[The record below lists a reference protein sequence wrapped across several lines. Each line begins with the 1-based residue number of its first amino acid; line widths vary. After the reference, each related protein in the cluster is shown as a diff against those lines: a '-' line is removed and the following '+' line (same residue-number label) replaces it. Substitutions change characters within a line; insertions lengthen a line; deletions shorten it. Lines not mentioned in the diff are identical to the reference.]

1 MDRSRGRRGR
11 ILVLVC
17 ALVGAVLGV
26 AVGLVVD
33 ATKTGQAAM
42 ASGHAGGMAPA
53 ASPPRS
59 HPQGSQVAGSDD
71 PPDAGGSANKQP
83 SRSVTRPDREDGKAG
98 KHRDRG
104 RDRIDNHGTA
114 KPDKAKPGKAKKK

>member
-1 MDRSRGRRGR
+1 
-11 ILVLVC
+11 
-17 ALVGAVLGV
+17 
-26 AVGLVVD
+26 LVVD

-71 PPDAGGSANKQP
+71 PADAGGSAGNQP

-104 RDRIDNHGTA
+104 RDRVDNHRTA